1 MKTTSMSLLA
11 AGATG
16 LAIGLYFTGSVGSVL
31 PLLLVLACPLMMILM
46 MKGMSGGH
54 GDMHDPPEDR
64 DRDATGG
71 RRL

>member
-1 MKTTSMSLLA
+1 MSLVVA
-11 AGATG
+11 AGVG
-16 LAIGLYFTGSVGSVL
+16 LAIGLYASGSIGSVL
-31 PLLLVLACPLMMILM
+31 TLLFILACSLMMIFV

-54 GDMHDPPEDR
+54 GGMHDPPEDR